1 MDARVT
7 LPAGYRLAVHDSLDS
22 TNDEAKRL
30 AAAGAAEG
38 TVVWALRQ
46 TAGRGRQGRGWVS
59 PPGNLYCS
67 LVLRPDETPAI
78 AAQLA
83 FVAAL
88 ALGDAFDGLLPAGV
102 EMRYKWPNDVLLD
115 GRKVAG
121 ILLESAGVSETGLD
135 WLVVGCGL
143 NISVFPEATEG
154 FPATSLVAAGARR
167 VTPADML
174 ARFVAGFDVWC
185 GRWRADGL
193 DAVREAWL
201 ARAARLGEDIVVRM
215 PDHRLEGRF
224 AGLDGTGAL
233 IIDLAGGGRRT
244 VTAGDVFF

>member
-1 MDARVT
+1 MQVT
-7 LPAGYRLAVHDSLDS
+7 LPAGYSLAAYDSLDS
-22 TNDEAKRL
+22 TNDEARRM
-30 AAAGAAEG
+30 AADGAAEG

-46 TAGRGRQGRGWVS
+46 TAGRGRQGRNWTS

-67 LVLRPDETPAI
+67 LLLRPRETPAV

-88 ALGDAFDGLLPAGV
+88 ALGDALDGLLPGDV

-121 ILLESAGVSETGLD
+121 ILLESAGVSDSGLD

-143 NISVFPEATEG
+143 NIASFPNVTDG
-154 FPATSLVAAGARR
+154 FPASSLVAAGAKK
-167 VTPADML
+167 VSPGDML
-174 ARFVAGFDVWC
+174 GRFVSGFDTWR
-185 GRWRADGL
+185 GRWRAGGL

-201 ARAARLGEDIVVRM
+201 ARAARLGEEIVVRM
-215 PDHRLEGRF
+215 PNDRLTGRF
-224 AGLDGTGAL
+224 AGLDATGAL

>member
-7 LPAGYRLAVHDSLDS
+7 LPAGYRLAAHDSLDS

-30 AAAGAAEG
+30 AAAGAADG

-46 TAGRGRQGRGWVS
+46 TAGRGRQGRRWAS

-67 LVLRPDETPAI
+67 LVLRPDEAPAI

-88 ALGDAFDGLLPAGV
+88 ALGDAIDGLLRDGV

-115 GRKVAG
+115 GRKTAG
-121 ILLESAGVSETGLD
+121 ILLESAGVSATGLD
-135 WLVVGCGL
+135 WLVLGCGL
-143 NISVFPEATEG
+143 NIASCPEVTEG
-154 FPATSLVAAGARR
+154 FPATSLAEAGARG
-167 VTPADML
+167 VLPGEML
-174 ARFVAGFDVWC
+174 ARFVAGFDVWR
-185 GRWRADGL
+185 GRWRAGGL

-201 ARAARLGEDIVVRM
+201 ARAARLGEEIVVRM
-215 PDHRLEGRF
+215 PENRLEGRF
-224 AGLDGTGAL
+224 AGLDATGAL
-233 IIDLAGGGRRT
+233 IIDLPGGGRRT